1 MTKPPSRQ
9 NPHLERKHNGLHIQI
24 PKIKYLSL
32 DISFLN
38 TRNQT
43 GYSHS
48 GSECKMSTFRLVAM
62 SQSLKAESHSI

>member
-9 NPHLERKHNGLHIQI
+9 NPYLERKHICNGLHIQI
-24 PKIKYLSL
+24 PKIKHMSL
-32 DISFLN
+32 DVSFLN

-48 GSECKMSTFRLVAM
+48 GSEC
-62 SQSLKAESHSI
+62 